1 MTWWQRLWRRRQL
14 EEHLDK
20 ELQFHLDQHAND
32 LISRGQDPEDAR
44 RKARLAI
51 GCPEQIKECCR
62 DVHSIRWLEDF
73 LKDLRYSYRV
83 LVQSP
88 SFTVTA
94 VAAIALGIG
103 ANTAVFSVMN
113 TVLLKPLPY
122 PDADRIVQLEETH
135 SGVGNPVVGPKRLI
149 FWRQQTTVFQDI
161 SAHWLDHV
169 NLTSGSNTEL
179 LSTAVVTS
187 GFFRLYGAP
196 VLKGRTFTSDE
207 DRPEG
212 GHVVVLGYNIWRQ
225 RYAADPGIV
234 GKTISLG
241 DVPYI
246 VVGILGPFDAEQF
259 DQPPDVW
266 VPFQIKPD
274 INEKDGRLCF
284 VTARLKPGFTIETA
298 KADLQLVAETYR
310 RTSPGVLRPKDDF
323 TALPLR
329 DALIGDVRFPLL
341 VLSGAV
347 AFVLLI
353 ACANVANLLLV
364 RATSRRREIAIR
376 AAIGAGRGRIIRQM
390 LTESVAL
397 SLVGGAL
404 GLALGTA
411 GIRAFLTLYPRTPLG
426 PSPVNPINI
435 PRIGETGAAVTLDWR
450 VLVFTVL
457 VTVLTG
463 VLFGVL
469 PALQVSRADLNAPLK
484 ESGGRSGAGFGQTKT
499 LSLLVICEITLAVI
513 LLIGGGLLIRTS
525 IALRA
530 VDPGFDS
537 HSVLTMQMSLAGAR
551 FAQASGVDQLI
562 RDSIRRIDAL
572 PGVQSAAS
580 SCCLPLESVWQLPY
594 IVAGRPL
601 NGRFHGFAGWTFI
614 SPGYFEVLHTP
625 LRRGRT
631 FTEQDNAAA
640 LGAIIINETMARLG
654 WPNSDPLND
663 RLLIGR
669 TMGPEYEKDPV
680 RQIVGIVGDVRDLS
694 LNRKPRPAMYVPIAQ
709 MPDTVMTLVLPHLP
723 MAWMI
728 RTHGKPQLLASAIS
742 NELRLASGGLP
753 VARIRSM
760 EEVAA
765 QSTAR
770 VQLNMIL
777 MTVFGCEALLLAA
790 IGIYGLMAYS
800 VQQRMQEIGIR
811 LALGAQPEDVKR
823 MVLFKG
829 MRLALIGVAIGT
841 PLAFGLARFIASLLF
856 GVTAHDPFIFATV
869 PAFLSATT
877 VVAVWLP
884 ARRAGRIDPIE
895 ALRYQ

>member
-1 MTWWQRLWRRRQL
+1 MTWWQRLWWRRQL

-20 ELQFHLDQHAND
+20 ELRFHLDQHAND
-32 LISRGQDPEDAR
+32 LISRGHDPKDAR
-44 RKARLAI
+44 LQARLAL
-51 GCPEQIKECCR
+51 GGPDQIKESCR
-62 DVHSIRWLEDF
+62 DTHGIRWLEDL
-73 LKDLRYSYRV
+73 LKDVRYSYRV

-103 ANTAVFSVMN
+103 ANTAIFSVVN

-122 PDADRIVQLEETH
+122 PDADRIVQLEDTY
-135 SGVGNPVVGPKRLI
+135 SGVGSQTVGPKSLNL
-149 FWRQQTTVFQDI
+149 WRQQTTVFQDI
-161 SAHWLDHV
+161 SAHWLDHM
-169 NLTSGSNTEL
+169 NLTSGSNKEL
-179 LSTAVVTS
+179 LPAAVVTS

-196 VLKGRTFTSDE
+196 VLHGRTFTSDE
-207 DRPEG
+207 DRPG
-212 GHVVVLGYNIWRQ
+212 AGHVVVLGYDIWTQ
-225 RYAADPGIV
+225 RFAADPGIID
-234 GKTISLG
+234 KTISLS
-241 DVPYI
+241 DVPYV
-246 VVGILGPFDAEQF
+246 VVGILGPFDVEQF

-274 INEKDGRLCF
+274 INEKDSRLCF
-284 VTARLKPGFTIETA
+284 VTARLKPGVTIETA
-298 KADLQLVAETYR
+298 KAELQLADEAYR
-310 RTSPGVLRPKDDF
+310 RAFPGIMRPKDGS
-323 TALPLR
+323 TVLPLR
-329 DALIGDVRFPLL
+329 DAMVGDIRLPLL
-341 VLSGAV
+341 VLAGAV

-364 RATSRRREIAIR
+364 RATGRRREIAIR
-376 AAIGAGRGRIIRQM
+376 AAMGAGRGRIIRQL

-435 PRIGETGAAVTLDWR
+435 PRIGEAGAAVTLDWR

-499 LSLLVICEITLAVI
+499 LSLLVISEITLAVI

-530 VDPGFDS
+530 VNPGFDS

-551 FAQASGVDQLI
+551 FGQGSGADQLV
-562 RDSIRRIDAL
+562 RDSIRRIEAL
-572 PGVQSAAS
+572 PGVESAAS

-601 NGRFHGFAGWTFI
+601 NGRFHGFAGWTFV
-614 SPGYFEVLHTP
+614 SPGYFEVLRIP
-625 LRRGRT
+625 LLRGRT
-631 FTEQDNAAA
+631 FTDQDKAAA
-640 LGAIIINETMARLG
+640 PGAIIINETMARVG

-694 LNRKPRPAMYVPIAQ
+694 LNLKPRPAMYVPIAQ
-709 MPDTVMTLVLPHLP
+709 VPDTVKALEFPLLP

-728 RTHGKPQLLASAIS
+728 RTHGKPQLLSSAIS

-753 VARIRSM
+753 VARMRSM
-760 EEVAA
+760 EEVVA
-765 QSTAR
+765 QSATRA
-770 VQLNMIL
+770 QLNMVL

-823 MVLFKG
+823 MVFFKG
-829 MRLALIGVAIGT
+829 MRLALIGIAIGI
-841 PLAFGLARFIASLLF
+841 PVAFGLARVIASLLF
-856 GVTAHDPFIFATV
+856 GVTARDPLVFATV
-869 PAFLSATT
+869 PAFLSATA